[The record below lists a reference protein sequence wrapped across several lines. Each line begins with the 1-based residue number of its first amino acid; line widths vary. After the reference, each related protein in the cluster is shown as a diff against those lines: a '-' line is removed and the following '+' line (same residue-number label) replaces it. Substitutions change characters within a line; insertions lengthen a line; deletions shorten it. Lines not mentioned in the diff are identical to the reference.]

1 MRYDFPTARHV
12 IQALPLVDKTS
23 LVVLQFRPLV
33 FEMFFL
39 QTRKTLK
46 TCFIQYVSNRL
57 SSTENYLF
65 MRIKTGWVLYNTK
78 R

>member
-33 FEMFFL
+33 FEMFFYK
-39 QTRKTLK
+39 QEKH
-46 TCFIQYVSNRL
+46 
-57 SSTENYLF
+57 
-65 MRIKTGWVLYNTK
+65 
-78 R
+78 